1 VRAYPPI
8 RAVQRLPK
16 MCLQKRSHTKT
27 CHAMTREK
35 KYALRTE
42 RAKRSMTYQDHSSSQ
57 GHTCRYHKVT
67 PGRISRSRQAGSQDH
82 DRQDHNL
89 ATGRITRSRQAGSQ
103 DHHRQDHKTTTG
115 RITRSRQAGS
125 QDHTRQDYKIKA
137 GS

>member
-1 VRAYPPI
+1 MRAYPPI

-82 DRQDHNL
+82 DKQDHKTTPGRITRSRQDHKVPP
-89 ATGRITRSRQAGSQ
+89 GRITRSRQAGSVTPVDKSQ
-103 DHHRQDHKTTTG
+103 GHTWRYLSHT
-115 RITRSRQAGS
+115 IT
-125 QDHTRQDYKIKA
+125 I
-137 GS
+137 